1 MSFLLHLILHLI
13 MLIEASEH
21 TLEGKIDAEF
31 NRIRLLKYKSG
42 ANCVKNNE
50 KAYMIGFLYGNYYAP
65 YRNFL
70 IIFIFKIIK
79 KVEI

>member
-1 MSFLLHLILHLI
+1 MLHLILHLI

-65 YRNFL
+65 YRARTCDPW
-70 IIFIFKIIK
+70 IK
-79 KVEI
+79 SPLLYQLS

>member
-1 MSFLLHLILHLI
+1 

-50 KAYMIGFLYGNYYAP
+50 KSLYNRLSVWKLLCHLQEFFDY
-65 YRNFL
+65 FH
-70 IIFIFKIIK
+70 I
-79 KVEI
+79 

>member
-1 MSFLLHLILHLI
+1 

-31 NRIRLLKYKSG
+31 NRIRFLKYKSG

-50 KAYMIGFLYGNYYAP
+50 KSLYNRLSVWKLLCPLQENLHSCIEENSNRY
-65 YRNFL
+65 L
-70 IIFIFKIIK
+70 K
-79 KVEI
+79 

>member
-1 MSFLLHLILHLI
+1 

-65 YRNFL
+65 YKYIRIYSTQRLL
-70 IIFIFKIIK
+70 IF
-79 KVEI
+79 

>member
-50 KAYMIGFLYGNYYAP
+50 KSLYNRLSVWKLLCPLQGSN
-65 YRNFL
+65 L
-70 IIFIFKIIK
+70 
-79 KVEI
+79 